1 MQESARTILRLR
13 KRTNIFIHMVF
24 AFFSVLCIIPLM
36 AVISISLSRE
46 EDILQFGYKFIPP
59 HITGMAYRAIFKSP
73 DKIISAYTNSILV
86 TVTGTICSMIVLI
99 LLAYPLSRKD
109 YKYRNIFSFYIF
121 FTMLFSGGIVPWYI
135 LIARYL
141 NMRDTFFVL
150 FVPYLVNVWY
160 VLLLKTY
167 FRDIPVSL
175 LESANIDGASEMR
188 ILISV
193 VLPLSKPALATVSL
207 FIVLQFWNDWWLSL
221 LFINKESLVTLQY
234 LLYKMMRNMDYL
246 RNNVSQM
253 VQGMIDTSNLP
264 TETMRMAMCIV
275 AAGPMLIIFPFFQK
289 YFVRGLTVGAVKG

>member
-1 MQESARTILRLR
+1 
-13 KRTNIFIHMVF
+13 
-24 AFFSVLCIIPLM
+24 
-36 AVISISLSRE
+36 
-46 EDILQFGYKFIPP
+46 
-59 HITGMAYRAIFKSP
+59 
-73 DKIISAYTNSILV
+73 
-86 TVTGTICSMIVLI
+86 
-99 LLAYPLSRKD
+99 
-109 YKYRNIFSFYIF
+109 
-121 FTMLFSGGIVPWYI
+121 MLFSGGIVPWYI
-135 LIARYL
+135 LIAKYL
-141 NMRDTFFVL
+141 NMKDTFFVL

-167 FRDIPVSL
+167 FKDIPISL
-175 LESANIDGASEMR
+175 LESANIDGASEIR
-188 ILISV
+188 ILISI

-253 VQGMIDTSNLP
+253 AHGMIDTSNLP